1 MNQGPLIFLGVFFA
15 LAASWFGMVLTPS
28 IQLGHMMQT
37 NTIPA
42 GAKYPLARPGFAAAG
57 ADVYRANGCAY
68 CHSQQVM
75 QQSTVCDVLLSEP
88 GTNQNTLI
96 SALKALRPELTDAS
110 ALELM
115 SKSFAPVLRGVK
127 REQAND
133 AAKALT
139 EAGAI
144 PLIWIVP
151 VGGDIAQNLGLRQS
165 VAEDYLYDY
174 PVMLGAQRFGP
185 DLADIGGR
193 KPDARWHLEHLYDP
207 RSRVQNSPMPSY
219 RFLFEKRKVIHAPSA
234 EALQLRGDLAPEA
247 GYEIVPRPEARA
259 LVAYLTSLKAEEPL
273 FVSPRSVSAAPSPT
287 GTNAPAGGTN
297 APTGS
302 TNAPAGSTNA
312 PAGTNASP
320 SAGAGSATNTNAK

>member
-1 MNQGPLIFLGVFFA
+1 VNHGPLIFLGVFFA
-15 LAASWFGMVLTPS
+15 LALSWFGMVLTPA

-42 GAKYPLARPGFAAAG
+42 GAKYPLARPGFAATG
-57 ADVYRANGCAY
+57 GDVYRANGCAY
-68 CHSQQVM
+68 CHSEQVL

-88 GTNQNTLI
+88 GTNQNTVI
-96 SALKALRPELTDAS
+96 SALKGLRSDLTDAT

-115 SKSFAPVLRGVK
+115 SKAFAPILRGVK
-127 REQAND
+127 REEAND

-185 DLADIGGR
+185 DLADVGNR
-193 KPDARWHLEHLYDP
+193 KLDARWHLEHLYDP
-207 RSRVQNSPMPSY
+207 RSVVQNSPMPSY
-219 RFLFEKRKVIHAPSA
+219 RYLFEKRKIIHAPSSD
-234 EALQLRGDLAPEA
+234 ALRLTGNLAPPA
-247 GYEIVPRPEARA
+247 GFEIVPRPEAKA

-273 FVSPRSVSAAPSPT
+273 FVSPRSVSAAPAAT
-287 GTNAPAGGTN
+287 GTNSAAGGTN
-297 APTGS
+297 APAS
-302 TNAPAGSTNA
+302 NTNAPAATNSA
-312 PAGTNASP
+312 PSPGTN
-320 SAGAGSATNTNAK
+320 GANTNNAK

>member
-1 MNQGPLIFLGVFFA
+1 VNQGPLIFLGVFFA

-37 NTIPA
+37 NTVPA

-68 CHSQQVM
+68 CHSEQVL

-88 GTNQNTLI
+88 GTNQNTVVA
-96 SALKALRPELTDAS
+96 ALKSLRPDLTDAS

-115 SKSFAPVLRGVK
+115 SKAFAPVLRGVK
-127 REQAND
+127 RDQAND
-133 AAKALT
+133 AAKTLT
-139 EAGAI
+139 ESGAI
-144 PLIWIVP
+144 PIIWIVP

-185 DLADIGGR
+185 DLADVGNR

-207 RSRVQNSPMPSY
+207 RSVVQNSPMPSY
-219 RFLFEKRKVIHAPSA
+219 RFLFEKRKIIHAPSA
-234 EALQLRGDLAPEA
+234 EALQLKGNLAPEA
-247 GYEIVPRPEARA
+247 GYEIVPRPEAKA
-259 LVAYLTSLKAEEPL
+259 LVAYLTSLRAEEPL
-273 FVSPRSVSAAPSPT
+273 FVAPRSVSAAPTSSGT
-287 GTNAPAGGTN
+287 NAAAGGTNAPAGN
-297 APTGS
+297 
-302 TNAPAGSTNA
+302 TNAPATTNATPTGRSNSSTN
-312 PAGTNASP
+312 NK
-320 SAGAGSATNTNAK
+320 AK